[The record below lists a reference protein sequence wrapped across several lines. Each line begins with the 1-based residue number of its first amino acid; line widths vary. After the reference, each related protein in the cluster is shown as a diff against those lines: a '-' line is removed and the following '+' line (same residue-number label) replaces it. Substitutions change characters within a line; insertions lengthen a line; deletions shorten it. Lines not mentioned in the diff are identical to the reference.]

1 MRKGKPA
8 GPYSIEELKGLSP
21 RPNDFVKMV
30 GEDDYYEIH
39 ESQELSR
46 MLSLAYHGSTPQYFA
61 TLDTRLLAW
70 AIDMFLSFG
79 LYSITVLLPV
89 IAFTDQDTR
98 LQSVLFS
105 LLTIPP
111 IHIIACLFLECSRFQ
126 GTPGKLFLRIKVAD
140 QHGQPITF
148 SRSLFRNLGKILGYV
163 SLGIAFFIGFFDR
176 KQRCLHDHMAGTV
189 VIKDRL
195 TG

>member
-1 MRKGKPA
+1 M
-8 GPYSIEELKGLSP
+8 
-21 RPNDFVKMV
+21 

-39 ESQELSR
+39 ESRELSQ
-46 MLSLAYHGSTPQYFA
+46 MLSLTYQGSRPQYFA

-70 AIDMFLSFG
+70 GIDMFLSFA
-79 LYSITVLLPV
+79 LYSIVVLMPVLAFTEPDSRLITVLV
-89 IAFTDQDTR
+89 
-98 LQSVLFS
+98 S

-111 IHIIACLFLECSRFQ
+111 IHILACLFLESSRFQ

-140 QHGQPITF
+140 QQGERITF
-148 SRSLFRNLGKILGYV
+148 SRSLARNLAKLLGYV
-163 SLGIAFFIGFFDR
+163 SLGIAFFIGFFDK
-176 KQRCLHDHMAGTV
+176 KQRCLHDHVAGTV